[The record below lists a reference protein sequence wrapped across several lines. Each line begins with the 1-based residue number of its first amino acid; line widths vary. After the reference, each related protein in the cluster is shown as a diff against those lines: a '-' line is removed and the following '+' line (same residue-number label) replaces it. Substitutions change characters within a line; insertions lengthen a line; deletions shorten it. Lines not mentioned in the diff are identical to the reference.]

1 MFDVWRLMF
10 AGKPQT
16 SDLKRQTML
25 IDLDTRLFLA
35 LNHLHAPWLD
45 PVMVFFTERNS
56 WIPFYVVLIGW
67 LLYRFGWQR
76 GGIMVLAVAVAVA
89 LSDQTASALL
99 KPLTHRLRPC
109 HEPTLQ
115 ALIHPVLP
123 CGGQFG
129 FASSHAANVFALA
142 TGLWLLVGK
151 QYRWVG
157 WLFLWAALV
166 AYSRIYVGAH
176 YPLDVLAGAGIG
188 VFWASVVARISQ
200 RFLPTIP

>member
-1 MFDVWRLMF
+1 
-10 AGKPQT
+10 
-16 SDLKRQTML
+16 ML
-25 IDLDTRLFLA
+25 QPLTDLDTRLFLF

-45 PVMVFFTERNS
+45 PAMVFFTERNS
-56 WIPFYVVLIGW
+56 WIPLYVLLIGW

-76 GGIMVLAVAVAVA
+76 GGVMVLTLAVSVA

-109 HEPTLQ
+109 HEPAL
-115 ALIHPVLP
+115 ASLIHPVLP

-129 FASSHAANVFALA
+129 FASSHAANAFALA
-142 TGLWLLVGK
+142 TALWLLIGK
-151 QYRWVG
+151 QFAWVR

-188 VFWASVVARISQ
+188 TLWASAVAGLIP
-200 RFLPTIP
+200 RFLPTRP